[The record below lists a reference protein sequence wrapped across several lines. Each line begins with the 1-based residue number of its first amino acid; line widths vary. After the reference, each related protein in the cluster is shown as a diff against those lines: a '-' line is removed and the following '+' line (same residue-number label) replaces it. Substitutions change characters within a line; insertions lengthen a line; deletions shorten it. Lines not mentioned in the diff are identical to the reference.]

1 VHTLLS
7 AYNYGSGSG
16 ANYYWLIVGIVAVVV
31 IAAAGWLLTRI
42 WRRSDRRTRHQNP

>member
-7 AYNYGSGSG
+7 AYNYGGGSG
-16 ANYYWLIVGIVAVVV
+16 TSYYWLIVGIVAVVV

-42 WRRSDRRTRHQNP
+42 RHRSGRGTRHQNP

>member
-16 ANYYWLIVGIVAVVV
+16 ANYYWVIVAIVAVVL
-31 IAAAGWLLTRI
+31 IATAGWLLTRI
-42 WRRSDRRTRHQNP
+42 RRRSARRTRHQNP